1 VTWKKKYIV
10 WRHRENQQNT
20 LVIMKSRKSSMNNF
34 RVAIGQIYQET
45 NSFSPRL
52 TGIADFR
59 SRYLLKGTQL
69 IDDLRGTQ
77 TEIGGFVQVL
87 EHANVTVIPTVAA
100 WAMPG
105 GRVEKDAYELLSQEL
120 LKSIQRQT
128 QLDGVLLSLHGAM
141 LAEHLDDA
149 DGQLLEEVRQ
159 VIGPDCYVVVALD
172 WHANLTDQMLNAADI
187 VVGYKTYPH
196 QDLFET
202 GQRAARRML
211 EFLDERK
218 HRHCHVKRIPLIA
231 PVLTSQSERQPMK
244 KVIASFDELEGKY
257 PDVTAS
263 IFLTQPWLD
272 IEDFAST
279 AVLYFGKSID
289 ARDRFDS
296 VIDDLWNRREEF
308 LIDVPE
314 TSSAIDQALSEDISP
329 VIVVDLGDV
338 VLAGAPGTGTKLFEQ
353 IHDHPGQPRAVLP
366 LCAPELVSH
375 WKGCERG
382 QEVSANIENVEG
394 DMVEISGRI
403 VRVSD
408 EKYRLGGMFL
418 SGIEF
423 DPGTR
428 IVLKV
433 DHVTVVLTSI
443 PESAQDPNF
452 YTSLGIDLKNLQ
464 IIVVK
469 SHNTFKPAYAEVTQT
484 IKYADTPG
492 ATTIDLSLLPYEK
505 LPRPLFP
512 LDTEGF
518 F

>member
-1 VTWKKKYIV
+1 
-10 WRHRENQQNT
+10 
-20 LVIMKSRKSSMNNF
+20 MNNI
-34 RVAIGQIYQET
+34 RIAIGQIYQET
-45 NSFSPRL
+45 NCFSPRL
-52 TGIADFR
+52 TELADFR
-59 SRYLLKGTQL
+59 SRYLLKGAQL
-69 IDDLRGTQ
+69 INRLQGTQ
-77 TEIGGFVQVL
+77 TEIGGFIQVL
-87 EHANVTVIPTVAA
+87 ERADVTVIPTIAA

-105 GRVEKDAYELLSQEL
+105 GRVEKDTYELLSQEL
-120 LKSIQRQT
+120 LKGIEREKR
-128 QLDGVLLSLHGAM
+128 LDGVLLSLHGAM

-149 DGQLLEEVRQ
+149 DGELLEEVRKI
-159 VIGPDCYVVVALD
+159 IGLECHLVVSLD
-172 WHANLTDQMLNAADI
+172 WHANLTDRMLNAANI

-196 QDLFET
+196 QDLFKT

-211 EFLDERK
+211 GFLDERK
-218 HRHCHVKRIPLIA
+218 HRHCHVRRLPLIA

-244 KVIASFDELEGKY
+244 NVIASFDGLESEY
-257 PDVTAS
+257 PDVTTS

-272 IEDFAST
+272 IEDFASA

-296 VIDDLWNRREEF
+296 VIDDLWSRRDEF
-308 LIDVPE
+308 LIDSPE
-314 TSSAIDQALSEDISP
+314 ASNAIDQALSEDVSP

-353 IHDHPGQPRAVLP
+353 IKDHPGRPRTVLP
-366 LCAPELVSH
+366 LCAPELVSN
-375 WKGCERG
+375 WKDCERG
-382 QEVSANIENVEG
+382 QEVSANIENAEG
-394 DMVEISGRI
+394 DRVEIAGQI

-428 IVLKV
+428 IVLKA
-433 DHVTVVLTSI
+433 DHVVVVLTSI

-452 YTSLGIDLKNLQ
+452 YTSLGIDLENLQ

-469 SHNTFKPAYAEVTQT
+469 SHNTFKPAYAELTQT

-492 ATTIDLSLLPYEK
+492 TTAIDLESLPYEK

-512 LDTEGF
+512 LDTEGVF
-518 F
+518 

>member
-1 VTWKKKYIV
+1 MTWKKKYIV
-10 WRHRENQQNT
+10 WRRRENQQNT

-272 IEDFAST
+272 VEDFASA

-296 VIDDLWNRREEF
+296 VIDD
-308 LIDVPE
+308 
-314 TSSAIDQALSEDISP
+314 
-329 VIVVDLGDV
+329 
-338 VLAGAPGTGTKLFEQ
+338 
-353 IHDHPGQPRAVLP
+353 
-366 LCAPELVSH
+366 
-375 WKGCERG
+375 
-382 QEVSANIENVEG
+382 
-394 DMVEISGRI
+394 
-403 VRVSD
+403 
-408 EKYRLGGMFL
+408 
-418 SGIEF
+418 
-423 DPGTR
+423 
-428 IVLKV
+428 
-433 DHVTVVLTSI
+433 
-443 PESAQDPNF
+443 
-452 YTSLGIDLKNLQ
+452 
-464 IIVVK
+464 
-469 SHNTFKPAYAEVTQT
+469 
-484 IKYADTPG
+484 
-492 ATTIDLSLLPYEK
+492 
-505 LPRPLFP
+505 
-512 LDTEGF
+512 
-518 F
+518 